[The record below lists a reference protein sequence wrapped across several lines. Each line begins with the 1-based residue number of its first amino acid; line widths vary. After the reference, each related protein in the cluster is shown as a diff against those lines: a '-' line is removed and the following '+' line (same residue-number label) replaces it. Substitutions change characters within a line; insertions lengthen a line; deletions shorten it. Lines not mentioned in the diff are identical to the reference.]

1 MVLFGLTGQHF
12 QCWYEPEVLKVD
24 RSQIADDPPQ
34 VNDLVFNQGIQFL
47 EPGTSAC
54 SVMTEG
60 FQRHLAALLQGD
72 EALNDDIMELMGQPR
87 PFLFLRSVMAV
98 R

>member
-1 MVLFGLTGQHF
+1 VLVRTHI
-12 QCWYEPEVLKVD
+12 LKVD

-60 FQRHLAALLQGD
+60 F
-72 EALNDDIMELMGQPR
+72 
-87 PFLFLRSVMAV
+87 
-98 R
+98 